1 MEKRIMS
8 KRIAMIKQIKNEHQ
22 VPNDIILDLVYK
34 NGGSVSESTL
44 KRILADGSE
53 EQNFQYSSIADI
65 YNALVKEF
73 SEDFASDDIATLKS
87 IILDRN
93 RWIDRLAEEIE
104 TKKKEFHRRE
114 DLYAERKRNY
124 DHTIEML
131 QNRIDRQDEM
141 INKRDDMIEKLIN
154 ALIVKE

>member
-1 MEKRIMS
+1 MERSIMRKRIS
-8 KRIAMIKQIKNEHQ
+8 MIKQIKNEHQ
-22 VPNDIILDLVYK
+22 VPNDIILELVYK

-44 KRILADGSE
+44 KRILADNSE
-53 EQNFQYSSIADI
+53 EQSFQYSSIADI

-73 SEDFASDDIATLKS
+73 GEDFASDDVATLKG

-93 RWIDRLAEEIE
+93 RWIDRLAEENE

-131 QNRIDRQDEM
+131 QARIDKQDEM
-141 INKRDDMIEKLIN
+141 IEQRDKMIEKLIN
-154 ALIVKE
+154 AVIKE

>member
-1 MEKRIMS
+1 MERSIMC

-53 EQNFQYSSIADI
+53 ELNFQYASIADI
-65 YNALVKEF
+65 YNALIKEF
-73 SEDFASDDIATLKS
+73 GEDFASDDVATLKG

-124 DHTIEML
+124 DHTIQML
-131 QNRIDRQDEM
+131 QTRIDRQDEM

-154 ALIVKE
+154 ALIDKE

>member
-8 KRIAMIKQIKNEHQ
+8 KRIATIKQIKTEHQ
-22 VPNDIILDLVYK
+22 MPNDMILDLVYK
-34 NGGSVSESTL
+34 NGGTVSESTL

-53 EQNFQYSSIADI
+53 EQNFQYAGVADI

-73 SEDFASDDIATLKS
+73 GEDYKSDDIATLKS

-114 DLYAERKRNY
+114 DLYSERKANY
-124 DHTIEML
+124 ERTIEML
-131 QNRIDRQDEM
+131 QARIDKQDE
-141 INKRDDMIEKLIN
+141 IIEKLLD
-154 ALIVKE
+154 AHLIKE

>member
-1 MEKRIMS
+1 MERSIMR

-22 VPNDIILDLVYK
+22 VPNDIILELVYK

-44 KRILADGSE
+44 KRILADNSE
-53 EQNFQYSSIADI
+53 EQSFQYSSIADI

-73 SEDFASDDIATLKS
+73 GEDFASDDVATLKG

-93 RWIDRLAEEIE
+93 RWIDRLAEESE

-124 DHTIEML
+124 DHTIAML
-131 QNRIDRQDEM
+131 QARIDKQDE
-141 INKRDDMIEKLIN
+141 IIEQRDKMIEKLIN
-154 ALIVKE
+154 AVIKE